1 MLGCGYLYQPMCA
14 ECVIDWWCVRMRIL
28 WNVTYIQDLCVGVC
42 VCCVCFMN
50 GGVCVCDDEIYNR
63 T

>member
-1 MLGCGYLYQPMCA
+1 MCLYLCRQMCA

-28 WNVTYIQDLCVGVC
+28 WNVTYIYYVYVEVC
-42 VCCVCFMN
+42 VLRVFMN
-50 GGVCVCDDEIYNR
+50 GSVCVCDNEIYNI